1 MKLSLSVIII
11 LFLMGCSAPISMISL
26 CSNAV
31 TYGVTG
37 KTNSDLF
44 VSVLVGK
51 DCKLVRILQ
60 ENEKVCRIE

>member
-1 MKLSLSVIII
+1 MKLSISVIII
-11 LFLMGCSAPISMISL
+11 LFLMGCSVPTSMISL

-37 KTNSDLF
+37 KTNSDIA
-44 VSVLVGK
+44 VSMLVGK

-60 ENEKVCRIE
+60 ENEKVCRVE

>member
-1 MKLSLSVIII
+1 MKIVIVIIVV
-11 LFLMGCSAPISMISL
+11 LFLTGCANPMAVVSL
-26 CSNAV
+26 CSNAI

-60 ENEKVCRIE
+60 ENEKVCKVE

>member
-1 MKLSLSVIII
+1 MKLSISVIII

-26 CSNAV
+26 CSNAIS
-31 TYGVTG
+31 YGVTG

-51 DCKLVRILQ
+51 DCKLVRVLQ
-60 ENEKVCRIE
+60 ENEKVCRVE

>member
-1 MKLSLSVIII
+1 MKLSISVIII

-60 ENEKVCRIE
+60 ENEKVCRVE

>member
-1 MKLSLSVIII
+1 MKLSISVIII

-26 CSNAV
+26 CSNAI
-31 TYGVTG
+31 TYSVTG

-60 ENEKVCRIE
+60 ENEKVCKVE

>member
-1 MKLSLSVIII
+1 MKVIIVAGMV
-11 LFLMGCSAPISMISL
+11 LFLTGCATPINVVSL
-26 CSNAV
+26 CSNV
-31 TYGVTG
+31 VSYGVTG

-60 ENEKVCRIE
+60 ENEKVCRVE

>member
-1 MKLSLSVIII
+1 MKLFISVIII

-26 CSNAV
+26 CSNAI

-51 DCKLVRILQ
+51 DCKLVRVLQ

>member
-1 MKLSLSVIII
+1 MKIVIVIIVV
-11 LFLMGCSAPISMISL
+11 LFLTGCANPLTVVSL

-51 DCKLVRILQ
+51 DCKLVRVLQ
-60 ENEKVCRIE
+60 ENEKVCKVE

>member
-1 MKLSLSVIII
+1 MKLSISVIII

-26 CSNAV
+26 CSNAI

-51 DCKLVRILQ
+51 DCKLVRVLQ
-60 ENEKVCRIE
+60 ENEKVCRVE

>member
-11 LFLMGCSAPISMISL
+11 LFLMSCSAPISMISL
-26 CSNAV
+26 CSNAI

-51 DCKLVRILQ
+51 DCKLVRVLQ

>member
-1 MKLSLSVIII
+1 MKLSISVITI
-11 LFLMGCSAPISMISL
+11 LFLMGCSIPTGVISL

-37 KTNSDLF
+37 KTNSDIA
-44 VSVLVGK
+44 VSMLVGK

-60 ENEKVCRIE
+60 ENEKVCRVE

>member
-1 MKLSLSVIII
+1 MKIVIVTIVV
-11 LFLMGCSAPISMISL
+11 LFLTGCANPMAVVSL
-26 CSNAV
+26 CSNV
-31 TYGVTG
+31 VSYGVTG

-60 ENEKVCRIE
+60 ENEKVCRVE

>member
-1 MKLSLSVIII
+1 MKIFIVVGMV
-11 LFLMGCSAPISMISL
+11 LFLTGCTSSMTVVSL

-37 KTNSDLF
+37 KTNSDLA
-44 VSVLVGK
+44 VSVLIGQ

-60 ENEKVCRIE
+60 ENEKVCKVE

>member
-1 MKLSLSVIII
+1 MKLSISVIII

-26 CSNAV
+26 CSNAI

-60 ENEKVCRIE
+60 ENEKVCRVE

>member
-1 MKLSLSVIII
+1 MKLFISVIII

-60 ENEKVCRIE
+60 ENEKVCRVE

>member
-1 MKLSLSVIII
+1 MRIFIVVGMV
-11 LFLMGCSAPISMISL
+11 LFLTGCASPMTVVSL

-44 VSVLVGK
+44 VSVLVGQ

-60 ENEKVCRIE
+60 ENEKVCKVE